1 MPDATPLKFTT
12 PENDKKIAD
21 FITLT
26 PCSVKLMRESIPA
39 ESRII
44 ARERVASDAS
54 NYSKCTLDS
63 QASIIDSQS
72 TVIDSQ
78 PIDSQGSNNSES
90 QSSVN
95 DSQKTDI
102 QVPQRR
108 SRRSKVVKRLA
119 ELDNS
124 SSPSTRRSEQLQN
137 SQSDIS
143 QSSQSQQ
150 SQGSQAGTPRS
161 KKLKK
166 IIDVT
171 PIEHSALIEMVIDDV
186 NATVRMVKNK
196 STYVVKCDG
205 VKLIKSTSSRKLSTV
220 AKLKKNSMDDDLCSS
235 QESQNSSKSSQVI
248 DETPSQN
255 ENCGEKVAELDNI
268 QSMQS
273 NAGVDIQQAL
283 KPKMTPKVAQI
294 IEPSASTLPET
305 SNTTSSSTTCAETSF
320 TPTPGESSRKNA
332 SSSENTSKDIPKTPA
347 SDNTQQDE
355 EELFDSISTH
365 DSFFD
370 DDASAVETLEVDQ
383 IMNSTNTKDGG
394 SLQFSSVESEVISAA
409 SSQDAVTPL
418 PPRLAASTP
427 SESSLTADSAK
438 SADSVDVVS
447 SKDTD
452 KPNLNTVAG
461 KPDSNAEERVK
472 DYETENLETKSNA
485 GLLSAQSNVPESTN
499 RLTNGIDTPVRP
511 ERNTQKNKFGVSP
524 SPSRM
529 QVLSPSRAQVSC
541 LSGFISFYVWWFI
554 PRSLHN

>member
-1 MPDATPLKFTT
+1 MRSECVFGNRIPLC
-12 PENDKKIAD
+12 PV
-21 FITLT
+21 
-26 PCSVKLMRESIPA
+26 PCVPISVS
-39 ESRII
+39 
-44 ARERVASDAS
+44 
-54 NYSKCTLDS
+54 
-63 QASIIDSQS
+63 
-72 TVIDSQ
+72 VIFWLFHGLLLSHMFFLIFLFYQ
-78 PIDSQGSNNSES
+78 IHH
-90 QSSVN
+90 VRCH
-95 DSQKTDI
+95 SQKTGI

-124 SSPSTRRSEQLQN
+124 SSPSTRRIEQRQD

-143 QSSQSQQ
+143 QSSQSLQ
-150 SQGSQAGTPRS
+150 SQDSQAGTPRS

-171 PIEHSALIEMVIDDV
+171 PIEHSALVEMVIDDV

-196 STYVVKCDG
+196 STDVVKCDG

-255 ENCGEKVAELDNI
+255 ENCVDKIAELDKI

-273 NAGVDIQQAL
+273 NAVVDIQQAV
-283 KPKMTPKVAQI
+283 KPKMKPKVAQI
-294 IEPSASTLPET
+294 VEPSASTLPET
-305 SNTTSSSTTCAETSF
+305 SNPTCSSTTCAETSF

-347 SDNTQQDE
+347 SGNTQQDE

-370 DDASAVETLEVDQ
+370 DDASTVETLEVDQ
-383 IMNSTNTKDGG
+383 IMNSTNSKDGG

-409 SSQDAVTPL
+409 SSQETLTPL

-427 SESSLTADSAK
+427 SESSDSAK
-438 SADSVDVVS
+438 WADSVDVVS

-461 KPDSNAEERVK
+461 KPDSNAEERVE
-472 DYETENLETKSNA
+472 DYETESLETKSNA
-485 GLLSAQSNVPESTN
+485 GLSSAQSNVPESTN
-499 RLTNGIDTPVRP
+499 VLNNGIDTPVRP

-541 LSGFISFYVWWFI
+541 LSGFKSFYFWRSI
-554 PRSLHN
+554 LRSLHN